1 MVNDI
6 ESGIITS
13 WYRNTFH
20 QYPTEVFPVH
30 PNFVGHRPPQIVMG
44 KKSGVD
50 NVALWSEELG
60 IRLQRDEVQAVLN
73 EVKLRAHALKRVL
86 NKDEF
91 REIVEGVRRQTI
103 SLIS

>member
-1 MVNDI
+1 
-6 ESGIITS
+6 
-13 WYRNTFH
+13 
-20 QYPTEVFPVH
+20 
-30 PNFVGHRPPQIVMG
+30 MG

-60 IRLQRDEVQAVLN
+60 VQLHDDEVKVVLN

-86 NKDEF
+86 NRDEF